1 MTHVLAE
8 EEGRVLVAGVV
19 HAHTSVSDGDR
30 SPAELVELA
39 HRKGLGVVCVT
50 DHHDDEWR
58 YRFGVRIRRRS
69 VSTRGAAEYLAEVRD
84 AARASEGPIVLAGIE
99 VAPHYRWEGL
109 PPFLRCEVM
118 KTLVAY
124 GVEDPEAIGGLP
136 VRLDGRG
143 RDEAEAVRTAQ
154 QVIDHLRGHGALVYW
169 SHLEHDERNRF
180 LTARLRNRPR
190 PWLLRDTGGYTG
202 FGCLPQGHRSIC
214 APGGPWDD
222 RLGFAAQRAAYD
234 GPWTLGEADYHGGDR
249 VSPAH
254 DVANPVTVFALRS
267 LDAGQVLEALARGR
281 MYAYAGPRFRASLL
295 RTFRVVDPRSGAVAG
310 AGDVLRTAG
319 APQVELRVSGFP
331 GGCRARIIAAGRVV
345 GEGGPGELRCALAP
359 PRAGAYAC
367 RAEVAG
373 PDERIVSNPIFVA
386 PQAA

>member
-1 MTHVLAE
+1 LTHVLAE
-8 EEGRVLVAGVV
+8 DDGDMLVAGVV
-19 HAHTSVSDGDR
+19 HAHTSVSDGER
-30 SPAELVELA
+30 SPSELVELA

-58 YRFGVRIRRRS
+58 WRFGLRIRRRS
-69 VSTRGAAEYLAEVRD
+69 VNTRGAADYLAEIRG
-84 AARASEGPIVLAGIE
+84 AARASPGPIVLAGIE

-124 GVEDPEAIGGLP
+124 RVEDPEVIHDLP

-154 QVIDHLRGHGALVYW
+154 QVIDHLRSCGALVYW

-190 PWLLRDTGGYTG
+190 PSLLRDTGGYTG
-202 FGCLPQGHRSIC
+202 FGCLPQGHREIC
-214 APGGPWDD
+214 APGGAWDD
-222 RLGFAAQRAAYD
+222 RLGLAAARAAYD
-234 GPWTLGEADYHGGDR
+234 GPWTLGEADYHGGDAA
-249 VSPAH
+249 SPAH

-267 LDAGQVLEALARGR
+267 LDADQVLEALARGR
-281 MYAYAGPRFRASLL
+281 MYAYAGPRFRASVL
-295 RTFRVVDPRSGAVAG
+295 RTFRVVDPRSGCVAR
-310 AGDVLRTAG
+310 AGDVLRTAQ
-319 APQVELRVSGFP
+319 APEVELRVSGFP

-345 GEGGPGELRCALAP
+345 GESGSEELRCALAP
-359 PRAGAYAC
+359 PREGAYAC
-367 RAEVAG
+367 RAEIAG
-373 PDERIVSNPIFVA
+373 LDERIVSNPIFVA